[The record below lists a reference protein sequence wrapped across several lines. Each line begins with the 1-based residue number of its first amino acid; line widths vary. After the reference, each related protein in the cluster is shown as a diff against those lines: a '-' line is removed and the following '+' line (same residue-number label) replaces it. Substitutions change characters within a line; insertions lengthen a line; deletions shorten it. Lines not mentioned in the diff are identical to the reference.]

1 MESRVEPQHKVAL
14 ELVGLMQQHNSNVFF
29 FFFSK
34 QRFNRLEREE
44 VIPRFRSISFLYY

>member
-29 FFFSK
+29 FSK